1 MKVGDSLIK
10 PNDIIMYNDAKHL
23 VLYVS
28 DAGYCKIKKLNNPKY
43 IELVHRKDLKQRKVV
58 K

>member
-1 MKVGDSLIK
+1 MLK
-10 PNDIIMYNDAKHL
+10 PNDIIMYQDSKHI
-23 VLYVS
+23 VLYVCE
-28 DAGYCKIKKLNNPKY
+28 AGYCKIKKLKNPKY